1 MRVRHSRPGAKPG
14 SVRMVV
20 SARPGTASTKQFTRK
35 NVILRPQGG
44 GRMGQSISHSCS
56 DFVDDNPEIP
66 DLILVPDDDDDD
78 DVHDDDHEFMEDRAA
93 AMENEFF
100 GRPDGN
106 AEVGET
112 VKKAP
117 VHISVQLMATQM
129 LTGCL

>member
-20 SARPGTASTKQFTRK
+20 SARPGTASTKQFMRK

-66 DLILVPDDDDDD
+66 DLILVPDDD
-78 DVHDDDHEFMEDRAA
+78 HDNNKFMEDCAA

-100 GRPDGN
+100 SRPDGN
-106 AEVGET
+106 AEV
-112 VKKAP
+112 VANMF
-117 VHISVQLMATQM
+117 VN
-129 LTGCL
+129 

>member
-44 GRMGQSISHSCS
+44 GRLGQSISHSCS
-56 DFVDDNPEIP
+56 DFVDNNPEIP
-66 DLILVPDDDDDD
+66 DLILVPD
-78 DVHDDDHEFMEDRAA
+78 DDDHEFMEDRAA